1 MRECKAFAEKNDIQ
15 ILSKYIDREMSA
27 KTDNH
32 LEYQKIIKDSVKRQ
46 FETVI
51 VWKSTVLPVIDMIWH
66 VVRLVDSFVN
76 SIILYD
82 D

>member
-1 MRECKAFAEKNDIQ
+1 
-15 ILSKYIDREMSA
+15 MSA

-32 LEYQKIIKDSVKRQ
+32 LESQKIIKDSVKRQ

-51 VWKSTVLPVIDMIWH
+51 VWKSTVLPVIDMTWH
-66 VVRLVDSFVN
+66 VVGLVDSFVN

>member
-1 MRECKAFAEKNDIQ
+1 
-15 ILSKYIDREMSA
+15 MSA

>member
-1 MRECKAFAEKNDIQ
+1 MHECKAFAEKNDIQ
-15 ILSKYIDREMSA
+15 ILRKYIDREMSA

-32 LEYQKIIKDSVKRQ
+32 LESQKIIKDSVKQQ

-51 VWKSTVLPVIDMIWH
+51 VWKSTVLPVIDMTWH

>member
-1 MRECKAFAEKNDIQ
+1 
-15 ILSKYIDREMSA
+15 MSA

-32 LEYQKIIKDSVKRQ
+32 LESQKIIKDSVKRQ

-51 VWKSTVLPVIDMIWH
+51 VWKSTVLPVIDMTWH
-66 VVRLVDSFVN
+66 VVRHVDSFVN